1 MLNQL
6 LKVTLIS
13 SFLLWLRPRWRGM
26 LALSLVVILVHVLHA
41 EYLGYVELSGND
53 ALLIVSFVVK
63 WSVLVVAVT
72 VYLVMT
78 LTRPQGKIS
87 AVDSRRKKKFSAGE
101 IDAASGED
109 DGFEFLRKKKR
120 LESRAEK
127 MLSGRKS

>member
-26 LALSLVVILVHVLHA
+26 MALALVVVLVHVLHA

-53 ALLIVSFVVK
+53 ALLIWSFVVK
-63 WSVLVVAVT
+63 WSVLAVAVT
-72 VYLVMT
+72 VYLAMT
-78 LTRPQGKIS
+78 LTRQQGKS
-87 AVDSRRKKKFSAGE
+87 APMDSRRKKNPPAGK
-101 IDAASGED
+101 AFPSRSED

-127 MLSGRKS
+127 MLSGHES

>member
-53 ALLIVSFVVK
+53 ALLIWSFVVK
-63 WSVLVVAVT
+63 WSALVVAVI

-78 LTRPQGKIS
+78 LTRPQGKTS
-87 AVDSRRKKKFSAGE
+87 AVDSRRKKNSSASE
-101 IDAASGED
+101 IASSPDEN
-109 DGFEFLRKKKR
+109 DGFEFLRNKKR

-127 MLSGRKS
+127 MLLGRKS

>member
-26 LALSLVVILVHVLHA
+26 LALALVVALVHVLHA

-53 ALLIVSFVVK
+53 ALLIWSFVVK
-63 WSVLVVAVT
+63 WSVLAVAIT
-72 VYLVMT
+72 VYLAMT
-78 LTRPQGKIS
+78 LTRQQGKG
-87 AVDSRRKKKFSAGE
+87 APMDSRRKKNAPAGKTV
-101 IDAASGED
+101 SFRSED

-127 MLSGRKS
+127 MLSGHKS

>member
-26 LALSLVVILVHVLHA
+26 LALSAVVILVHVLHA

-53 ALLIVSFVVK
+53 GLLIWSFVAK
-63 WSVLVVAVT
+63 WSALVVAVT

-87 AVDSRRKKKFSAGE
+87 AVDSRRKKNLSPGE
-101 IDAASGED
+101 IASLPAED

-127 MLSGRKS
+127 MLSERKS